1 MHAGKRTGLGWT
13 YSTGAAGR
21 IITDHLAPAITGR
34 NVMDT
39 PGCWSAM
46 HRAGRNLGTR
56 GLVMQ
61 AISAVDVALWD
72 LKARVL
78 DVPLASLF
86 GRSRDRVP
94 VYGSSGFTT
103 LTDTELAAQV
113 DGWATGCTAMKIKI
127 GQSWGTE
134 VQRDLARLQ
143 ALRELAGP
151 GPELMVDPNGGYST
165 GQARRVGATLD
176 RCGVVWFEEPVS
188 SDDLTGLADVR
199 TAVRC
204 DVAAGEYAA
213 DPFDVA
219 RLCPVVDC
227 LQLDVTRCGGCT
239 GWLRGAAVA
248 QAHNLQISAHCVPSL
263 HAPVAAAVPNLRH
276 LEWFIDHATLEP
288 LLVDG
293 APVVS
298 AGHIKV
304 QVRATWARHAHPS
317 RSSRIPRRL
326 TIRSTTTWDGCG
338 ADRNHRIPAPTHGS
352 SDEAIPGGLLR
363 RPAARLVLKSAHAC
377 SRRFDRAGVDP
388 RERDAADRRPRV
400 GRGIDPGHRCGR
412 RSVLVAGRA
421 PLRHEGAVAGG
432 G

>member
-113 DGWATGCTAMKIKI
+113 DGWAAAGCTAMKIKI

-227 LQLDVTRCGGCT
+227 LQLDVTRCGVTPDGCAALPSPRPTTCRSPRIAPRHCTLPWRPPCRTCGTLNGSSITPPSSHCSST
-239 GWLRGAAVA
+239 GHPW
-248 QAHNLQISAHCVPSL
+248 SVPG
-263 HAPVAAAVPNLRH
+263 
-276 LEWFIDHATLEP
+276 T
-288 LLVDG
+288 
-293 APVVS
+293 
-298 AGHIKV
+298 
-304 QVRATWARHAHPS
+304 S
-317 RSSRIPRRL
+317 RSRSGLPGHGMRI
-326 TIRSTTTWDGCG
+326 
-338 ADRNHRIPAPTHGS
+338 
-352 SDEAIPGGLLR
+352 
-363 RPAARLVLKSAHAC
+363 RPAA
-377 SRRFDRAGVDP
+377 
-388 RERDAADRRPRV
+388 AAFQ
-400 GRGIDPGHRCGR
+400 
-412 RSVLVAGRA
+412 
-421 PLRHEGAVAGG
+421 EG
-432 G
+432 